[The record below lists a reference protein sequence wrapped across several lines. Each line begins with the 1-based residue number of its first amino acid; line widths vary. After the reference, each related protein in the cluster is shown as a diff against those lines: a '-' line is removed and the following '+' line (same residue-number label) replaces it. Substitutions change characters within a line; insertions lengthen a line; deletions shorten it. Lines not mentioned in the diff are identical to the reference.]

1 MLFRFRLDSL
11 LSVIGS
17 MSSNATKYN
26 PNQLSGNKCFNTQS
40 TCDFEDITD
49 AERDRA
55 LDELDDLVET
65 TRDNLGE

>member
-1 MLFRFRLDSL
+1 
-11 LSVIGS
+11 